1 MFQKF
6 LQDYAARIRDKSD
19 SEKVRLYIDWCH
31 ENNVEATI
39 LRLSSE
45 KKGGWSRNYSLDFTT
60 SRVIV
65 TKKSLATNFVDLG
78 FVAGLAPYPS
88 LLIAGKDPTTKIKKQ
103 ASRTPAE
110 MANDENAYFIWYS
123 DIDRLGFRK
132 GLETTVTNMFGQAI
146 VSNFLSIWTKD
157 GNRLDFTLPVS
168 KNGIYQQI
176 HFWLSVAVPPNCQP
190 A

>member
-6 LQDYAARIRDKSD
+6 LQDYAARLQGKSD

-31 ENNVEATI
+31 ENNVEAAI
-39 LRLSSE
+39 LRLNSE
-45 KKGGWSRNYSLDFTT
+45 KKGGWSRDYSLDFTT
-60 SRVIV
+60 RRIIV
-65 TKKSLATNFVDLG
+65 TKKGLATKFLDLG

-88 LLIAGKDPTTKIKKQ
+88 LLIANKDAATKIKKQ
-103 ASRTPAE
+103 ACRTPTE
-110 MANDENAYFIWYS
+110 MVNDDNAHFIWYS
-123 DIDRLGFRK
+123 DIDKLGFRK

-146 VSNFLSIWTKD
+146 VSNFLTIWTKD
-157 GNRLDFTLPVS
+157 GNRHDFTLPVS

-176 HFWLSVAVPPNCQP
+176 HFWLSVAVPPNCKP